1 MCRQMAQLM
10 METIQKLCRRSRKGY
25 DHDRLSLPVVA
36 ITETCVQFTTRKV
49 SICLQSRISVTSYF
63 PKFFHYLFGHI
74 FRDREICIYFPIIV
88 MREDNSLP
96 DHSAA
101 LDEVVPI
108 YATSLKV
115 HVAYPTIKD
124 ESVWLIHVVYIVL
137 DI

>member
-10 METIQKLCRRSRKGY
+10 METIQKFCRRSRKRH
-25 DHDRLSLPVVA
+25 DHDRFSLPVVA
-36 ITETCVQFTTRKV
+36 ITETCVQFATRKV
-49 SICLQSRISVTSYF
+49 SICLQSGLAVTAYF
-63 PKFFHYLFGHI
+63 PELFHYFIGHI
-74 FRDREICIYFPIIV
+74 FGDREICIYFPIIV
-88 MREDNSLP
+88 MRKDNSLP